1 MEGAADRPA
10 EGFVRIAV
18 RLPKGEQYTPGDLV
32 RQAGVEL
39 EALGPIAVDAGVGLV
54 DVRTDRGRAARAGL
68 ERLGPTRLEGWSWRW
83 LRLGLGRN
91 HGLSMGQLRRIMQ
104 NADALP
110 LGRIHI
116 QNTHAL
122 VGIQD
127 FRLAQVLERL
137 HGLRV
142 NGFAAR
148 AEALP
153 PGAGP
158 GSAAFG
164 HAAPPPRGHA

>member
-1 MEGAADRPA
+1 MDQPPPIA

-18 RLPKGEQYTPGDLV
+18 RLPRGEQYTPGEVARL
-32 RQAGVEL
+32 AGIPL
-39 EALGPIAVDAGVGLV
+39 EALGPIVVAEGGASV
-54 DVRTDRGRAARAGL
+54 DVLADQGKAARAAL
-68 ERLGPTRLEGWSWRW
+68 ERVGPTRLEGWSWRW

-91 HGLSMGQLRRIMQ
+91 HGLSIGQLKRILQ

-116 QNTHAL
+116 QNTHSL

-127 FRLAQVLERL
+127 FKLPAVLEKL
-137 HGLRV
+137 KPLRV

-148 AEALP
+148 PEALAV
-153 PGAGP
+153 GAGP
-158 GSAAFG
+158 GPAAFIKKD
-164 HAAPPPRGHA
+164 